1 VHAETLGSGPRVVLV
16 HGSVANGRA
25 TWGSVLAPLAER
37 FQLVVLDRPG
47 FPPHPEPEA
56 VDFEEHARLVAGV
69 LEPPAHLVGHSYGGV
84 IALLAAGLRP
94 EAVRSLAVLE
104 PPALGV
110 ARGQPAV
117 EEFVAQSSAL
127 WASGPRGPEAFLR
140 AFLGTVGSSLPSQ
153 RLSPG
158 LLQGARTL
166 MLERPP
172 WEAEIPLRALRGAPF
187 PKLVASGAHHEAFEV
202 VCDVLARRLRAERA
216 VLPGAGHSIPRA
228 PGCAELLAG
237 FLGRAEAGPG

>member
-1 VHAETLGSGPRVVLV
+1 MHVETLGSGPRVVLV

-25 TWGSVLAPLAER
+25 TWGPVLEPLAKR
-37 FQLVVLDRPG
+37 FELVVLDRPG
-47 FPPHPEPEA
+47 FPPHHEPEA
-56 VDFEEHARLVAGV
+56 VDFDEHARLVAAV

-84 IALLAAGLRP
+84 IALLATGLRP

-110 ARGQPAV
+110 GRGQPAV
-117 EEFVAQSSAL
+117 EEFVARSTAL
-127 WASGPRGPEAFLR
+127 WESGPREPETFLR
-140 AFLGTVGSSLPSQ
+140 EFLDVVGVGQPPGRPSA
-153 RLSPG
+153 G

-172 WEAEIPLRALRGAPF
+172 WEAEIPLRALRAAPF
-187 PKLVASGAHHEAFEV
+187 PKLVVSSGHAEAFEV

-216 VLPGAGHSIPRA
+216 VLPGAGHSLPRA
-228 PGCAELLAG
+228 PGCAELLAD
-237 FLGRAEAGPG
+237 FFDRADEPK

>member
-1 VHAETLGSGPRVVLV
+1 VHVETLGSGPRVVLV

-25 TWGSVLAPLAER
+25 TWGPVLEPLAER
-37 FQLVVLDRPG
+37 FELVVLNRPG
-47 FPPHPEPEA
+47 FPPHSEPEP
-56 VDFEEHARLVAGV
+56 VDFDEHARLVAEV

-94 EAVRSLAVLE
+94 QAVRSLAVLE

-117 EEFVAQSSAL
+117 EEFVSRSSAL
-127 WASGPRGPEAFLR
+127 WESGPREPEAFLR
-140 AFLGTVGSSLPSQ
+140 AFLEAVGSSLPGQ
-153 RLSPG
+153 RPSPA

-172 WEAEIPLRALRGAPF
+172 WEAEIPLGALRAAPF
-187 PKLVASGAHHEAFEV
+187 PKLVVSGEHAEAFEV
-202 VCDVLARRLRAERA
+202 VADVLARRMRAERA
-216 VLPGAGHSIPRA
+216 VLPGAGHSLPRC
-228 PGCAELLAG
+228 PGCAELLAD
-237 FLGRAEAGPG
+237 FFDRAEEPK